1 MPFGT
6 LETLASIVII
16 LSVIKLIVF
25 LISRGSWFNFTKK
38 VYSKPLI
45 TSIIALILAAI
56 VLYYLINAGITIVDI
71 FAVMLFL
78 GMIMIVAVS
87 RYINELVNWIS
98 KKDPKSLLKEQWF
111 FMLIWIILLIWVIVA
126 IWFS

>member
-1 MPFGT
+1 MSSSG
-6 LETLASIVII
+6 L
-16 LSVIKLIVF
+16 F
-25 LISRGSWFNFTKK
+25 LILTAKS
-38 VYSKPLI
+38 L
-45 TSIIALILAAI
+45 ALILAAI